1 MKKRRVMTAFFA
13 VALAA
18 VLSLSFLF
26 AACDPI
32 NPEPPEVPPKAYT
45 LTWQYNT
52 ELPEFTVDGYD
63 SLPDKVYEDTILTI
77 KPEYYANLIKVTVNG
92 GEKSVDEG
100 KCAVKITEDSTIVVT
115 TERITEPFAEPCA
128 ITWEYEGEPDFAVEG
143 MSELPDVVAKGT
155 KLTIVSNKDNLYVTG
170 AMVVGQNGT
179 QSARASE
186 GKCTVTIDENVA
198 VTVSTAQKD
207 VTAGYVGLKQGD
219 GGKPTYIIGGEV
231 KGYFSGEE
239 IKKLYLDFEGDHNA
253 HREDVITDAK
263 VDIAQETF
271 ELTADISWATETDNI
286 LYPHFYIAGQTGD
299 IKVDGSAAKHNV
311 SVMTQANEG
320 YAQSIVWNGNRYEI
334 ISTGGSPHWGI
345 ATVKITSTVGDIT
358 YEKSSPE
365 PITDFQEIKLHEYF
379 KEGLPRIDI
388 NTKDGMALDDQSLFL
403 GNNKGL
409 SKDVA
414 EWDYVKANVTVTDT
428 TTPANNLTLENDNDD
443 SEYNAK
449 VKIRGNYS
457 SQYPKRPIRIKF
469 NEKQKMC
476 GLGNGKQKFKSW
488 VLLAEYKDSS
498 MMRNSVADYFGNTIL
513 ESDGYYCTDYRYV
526 EVYLNGNYN
535 GLYVLAEQQEVKSD
549 RVNIAEPLDPEDK
562 DSVGKTEAELS
573 DVHTGYF
580 FEYDG
585 YYINEKP
592 EETFTINNDM
602 GFGQNGYTISSDLY
616 YKQYGN
622 GRRDYLQRC
631 VQSIWDIVRD
641 AVKKSK
647 QTSGQP
653 FYALNPETGEKY
665 KDVSIKSAREAIEN
679 VIDIRSL
686 VDMFIEQ
693 ELLLD
698 MDISWSSFLLSLD
711 MSETGNKKLT
721 FTAPWDFDSAV
732 GNAIRETDKFQSTG
746 SLWHNGGRVDPNP
759 WLALLVEQ
767 NWFWASVQAKWDM
780 LEKAGAFTGVI
791 QMIDDFSTNYKEA
804 FDRNFKTWPQCL
816 GGQEGQQTPE
826 AYPGTHKGS
835 VDYLKKWINERITN
849 MTRLIGEK
857 CTEYGIVLPQS

>member
-1 MKKRRVMTAFFA
+1 MKKRKLFTLFTTIL
-13 VALAA
+13 LAA
-18 VLSLSFLF
+18 VMTLSFVF
-26 AACDPI
+26 AACDPVT
-32 NPEPPEVPPKAYT
+32 PEHPPVECA
-45 LTWQYNT
+45 LTWEYET
-52 ELPEFTVDGYD
+52 DSPEFTVEGYD
-63 SLPDKVYEDTILTI
+63 ALPDKVDEGTVLTI
-77 KPEYYANLIKVTVNG
+77 KPAYYADLIEVTVNG
-92 GEKSVDEG
+92 GQKSVDSG
-100 KCAVKITEDSTIVVT
+100 KCVVQIDEDSTIVVT
-115 TERITEPFAEPCA
+115 TERINEPFAEPCA

-170 AMVVGQNGT
+170 ATVVGQNGT
-179 QSARASE
+179 QSALASE

-198 VTVSTAQKD
+198 VTVFTEQKD
-207 VTAGYVGLKQGD
+207 ITAKYVGLKQSAD
-219 GGKPTYIIGGEV
+219 GKPLYIIGGDT
-231 KGYFSGEE
+231 KGYFSEEE
-239 IKKLYLDFEGDHNA
+239 IKKLYLDFEGDHNV
-253 HREDVITDAK
+253 HREDVIMDAT
-263 VDIAQETF
+263 VDIEQDTF
-271 ELTADISWATETDNI
+271 ELTADISWATETENI
-286 LYPHFYIAGQTGD
+286 LYPHFYIPGEKGD
-299 IKVDGSAAKHNV
+299 IKVNGQATKHNV
-311 SVMTQANEG
+311 TVKTQANEG

-334 ISTGGSPHWGI
+334 ISTEWEPYWSI

-358 YEKSSPE
+358 YEKSSSA

-379 KEGLPRIDI
+379 KTGLPRIDI
-388 NTKDGMALDDQSLFL
+388 NTENGVALESKEL
-403 GNNKGL
+403 GYNKGL
-409 SKDVA
+409 YKDVM
-414 EWDYVKANVTVTDT
+414 EYDYVKANVTVTDT
-428 TTPANNLTLENDNDD
+428 TTTGNNLTLENDNDD

-476 GLGNGKQKFKSW
+476 GLNGNQKFKNW

-526 EVYLNGNYN
+526 EVYLNNKYN
-535 GLYVLAEQQEVKSD
+535 GLYVLAEQQEAKEG
-549 RVNIAEPLDPEDK
+549 RVEVTEPLDPEK
-562 DSVGKTEAELS
+562 EKNFGKPLSEMS
-573 DVHTGYF
+573 DVHIGYF

-602 GFGQNGYTISSDLY
+602 NFGQNGYTISSDLY
-616 YKQYGN
+616 YKEYGN

-653 FYALNPETGEKY
+653 FYALDPDTGAKY
-665 KDVSIKSAREAIEN
+665 KNPDIKTARDAIEN

-711 MSETGNKKLT
+711 MGPTGNKKLT

-746 SLWHNGGRVDPNP
+746 SLSHNGGSVDPNP
-759 WLALLVEQ
+759 WLALLVDQ
-767 NWFWASVQAKWDM
+767 DWFWASVQAKWDM

-791 QMIDDFSTNYKEA
+791 QMIDDFSNSYKAA
-804 FDRNFKTWPQCL
+804 FDKNFELWPQCL

-826 AYPGTHKGS
+826 AYPGTHEGS
-835 VDYLKKWINERITN
+835 VDYLKKWINERIEN
-849 MTRLIGEK
+849 MTKLIAGK
-857 CTEYGIVLPQS
+857 CEEYGVPKSA